1 MGAVFLVIEFGSLV
15 TGIILTRTITTAVD
29 DLYRATQHVQAGDLT
44 FRVRVPH
51 RDQLAALGESFN
63 SMTQSVSTLIEE
75 QRKRQRLENELSIAH
90 EVQQQLFPHTL
101 PKLPGVE
108 LEAIC
113 RAARTVSGDYYD
125 FIRISP
131 TRLAIA
137 LADISGKGISAA
149 LLMANVQAAL
159 RSDVLRYRDEPA
171 GRSTRSKSTPPKSS
185 RT

>member
-1 MGAVFLVIEFGSLV
+1 M
-15 TGIILTRTITTAVD
+15 
-29 DLYRATQHVQAGDLT
+29 QAGDLT

-75 QRKRQRLENELSIAH
+75 QGKRQKLENELSIAH
-90 EVQQQLFPHTL
+90 EVQQELFPHTL
-101 PKLPGVE
+101 PKLPGLE

-159 RSDVLRYRDEPA
+159 RSDVLRYRDGPA
-171 GRSTRSKSTPPKSS
+171 GKSL
-185 RT
+185 RGN